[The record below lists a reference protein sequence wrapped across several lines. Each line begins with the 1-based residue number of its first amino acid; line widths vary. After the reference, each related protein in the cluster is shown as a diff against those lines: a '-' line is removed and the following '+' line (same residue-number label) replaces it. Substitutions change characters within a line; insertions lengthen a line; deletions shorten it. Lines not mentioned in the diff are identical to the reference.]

1 MLHVIINPRSGARG
15 RSLGGARAA
24 LARRLI
30 GLRRIDARVHVTE
43 YPGHAVELTREALA
57 EGASLVCAWGGDGTV
72 NEVATVLAYT
82 GIPLAV
88 VPEGSGNGLAR
99 ELGVYLGPEKAFDV
113 AINGRDRVIDA
124 GQMGDRLFF
133 NLAGIGLDG
142 RIAALFN
149 EQAPQRR
156 GFFRYIWLGWQ
167 QLVTYEPA
175 SYRIQIQNERENE
188 RENEP
193 LELRAI
199 MLVTANLRQYGNGAY
214 IAPHADAEDGR
225 LDLVIVGARSMGRAF
240 LLTPR
245 LFTRS
250 LHQAPNILTKQVTR
264 VSISST
270 KPLVCHADGEPF
282 EAESP
287 VTVTVKPR
295 ALTVRVPKSLMI

>member
-15 RSLGGARAA
+15 RSLGGARAE

-30 GLRRIDARVHVTE
+30 RLRQIDARVHVTE
-43 YPGHAVELTREALA
+43 YPGHASELTREALA

-142 RIAALFN
+142 RIAAVFN
-149 EQAPQRR
+149 QQAPQRR

-175 SYRIQIQNERENE
+175 CYRIQIQNERQNE
-188 RENEP
+188 R

-199 MLVTANLRQYGNGAY
+199 MIVTANLRQYGNGAY
-214 IAPHADAEDGR
+214 IAPHADADDGQ

-245 LFTRS
+245 LFTRN
-250 LHQAPNILTKQVTR
+250 LHQARNIVTKQVTQ

-282 EAESP
+282 EAGSE